1 MGSSNN
7 KKDQIINYYL
17 FHKKIECIYK
27 NKYNPFASAEVGL
40 EKFFVVKKE
49 LVKIWM
55 AHFDYNL
62 YKYYFD
68 EIFDF
73 LKCNNNFSNFKPLIE
88 QKYDTLQ
95 NVGNEGKFGKQYND
109 NNFEE
114 TMWFNKNILT
124 LENFDNL
131 LDEATYYYF
140 KSCLSS
146 SLNSEIEG
154 IILDDKIILFYKN
167 YLFIKFIYYEQL
179 VDSNLELVQLTADFS
194 TMTDEGYCDYEMSL
208 KAYEITKS
216 NIISNLENI
225 LYIFKRDGILYLKE
239 VNISLD
245 TNSYLFHFILRNEN
259 LSLRYKENT
268 YKMVN
273 YQKITSDKFRL
284 IGLANV
290 GATCYMNATLQCFIN
305 VPFVT
310 KFLLIDTVYKKITE
324 NSSIYELSSSYCH
337 LLYNVCCNEQI
348 TNYFEPTNFKEVISG
363 KNPLFKGIN
372 ANDSKDLINFMLEEM
387 NQELSHLDPPKNN
400 YSNNNINMHMN
411 QADKYTMLNL
421 FKQDFSQNNNSIIAK
436 NFFFITETKTVCE
449 SCKSKKYNYQVLY
462 LLEFPLEPI
471 FKYCNKSGIN
481 CFDNQGNICINLE
494 SGFLNYMDPVEF
506 CGENQLYC
514 NTCHKLSSAKC
525 ANRIFSLPK
534 TLIIIL
540 NRGKGNIFKASVNF
554 PSELN
559 LKKFVLCPQ
568 SIAKYEL
575 TGVIS
580 HIGESGMGGHF
591 IAFCKHRIQKQWY
604 KYNDAIVTFCQ
615 NQYNDFKIG
624 TPYILFYE
632 SIDDG
637 KNNVLFDEKK
647 VDNSSFKSNGLNKSV
662 SSINNM
668 NMMNNN
674 NMININNNLN
684 LMKMNSSN
692 NNYMNKN
699 MNPLKL
705 SFNGNMNMG
714 MNMMNNNN
722 MIDINNNLNLM
733 KMNSSNNNY
742 MNKNMNPLKLSF
754 NNNMN
759 MGMMNMN
766 NMSNNNM
773 LYMNNNNMINMN
785 NFNMGSM
792 NNMNINS
799 NSGM

>member
-1 MGSSNN
+1 
-7 KKDQIINYYL
+7 
-17 FHKKIECIYK
+17 
-27 NKYNPFASAEVGL
+27 
-40 EKFFVVKKE
+40 
-49 LVKIWM
+49 
-55 AHFDYNL
+55 
-62 YKYYFD
+62 
-68 EIFDF
+68 
-73 LKCNNNFSNFKPLIE
+73 
-88 QKYDTLQ
+88 
-95 NVGNEGKFGKQYND
+95 
-109 NNFEE
+109 
-114 TMWFNKNILT
+114 
-124 LENFDNL
+124 
-131 LDEATYYYF
+131 
-140 KSCLSS
+140 
-146 SLNSEIEG
+146 
-154 IILDDKIILFYKN
+154 
-167 YLFIKFIYYEQL
+167 
-179 VDSNLELVQLTADFS
+179 
-194 TMTDEGYCDYEMSL
+194 
-208 KAYEITKS
+208 
-216 NIISNLENI
+216 
-225 LYIFKRDGILYLKE
+225 
-239 VNISLD
+239 
-245 TNSYLFHFILRNEN
+245 
-259 LSLRYKENT
+259 
-268 YKMVN
+268 
-273 YQKITSDKFRL
+273 
-284 IGLANV
+284 
-290 GATCYMNATLQCFIN
+290 
-305 VPFVT
+305 
-310 KFLLIDTVYKKITE
+310 
-324 NSSIYELSSSYCH
+324 
-337 LLYNVCCNEQI
+337 
-348 TNYFEPTNFKEVISG
+348 
-363 KNPLFKGIN
+363 
-372 ANDSKDLINFMLEEM
+372 
-387 NQELSHLDPPKNN
+387 
-400 YSNNNINMHMN
+400 
-411 QADKYTMLNL
+411 
-421 FKQDFSQNNNSIIAK
+421 
-436 NFFFITETKTVCE
+436 
-449 SCKSKKYNYQVLY
+449 
-462 LLEFPLEPI
+462 
-471 FKYCNKSGIN
+471 
-481 CFDNQGNICINLE
+481 
-494 SGFLNYMDPVEF
+494 
-506 CGENQLYC
+506 
-514 NTCHKLSSAKC
+514 LSSAKC
-525 ANRIFSLPK
+525 ANRIYSLPK

-705 SFNGNMNMG
+705 SFN
-714 MNMMNNNN
+714 
-722 MIDINNNLNLM
+722 
-733 KMNSSNNNY
+733 
-742 MNKNMNPLKLSF
+742 
-754 NNNMN
+754 NNMN

>member
-1 MGSSNN
+1 
-7 KKDQIINYYL
+7 
-17 FHKKIECIYK
+17 
-27 NKYNPFASAEVGL
+27 
-40 EKFFVVKKE
+40 
-49 LVKIWM
+49 
-55 AHFDYNL
+55 
-62 YKYYFD
+62 
-68 EIFDF
+68 
-73 LKCNNNFSNFKPLIE
+73 
-88 QKYDTLQ
+88 
-95 NVGNEGKFGKQYND
+95 
-109 NNFEE
+109 
-114 TMWFNKNILT
+114 
-124 LENFDNL
+124 
-131 LDEATYYYF
+131 
-140 KSCLSS
+140 
-146 SLNSEIEG
+146 
-154 IILDDKIILFYKN
+154 
-167 YLFIKFIYYEQL
+167 
-179 VDSNLELVQLTADFS
+179 
-194 TMTDEGYCDYEMSL
+194 
-208 KAYEITKS
+208 
-216 NIISNLENI
+216 
-225 LYIFKRDGILYLKE
+225 
-239 VNISLD
+239 
-245 TNSYLFHFILRNEN
+245 
-259 LSLRYKENT
+259 
-268 YKMVN
+268 
-273 YQKITSDKFRL
+273 
-284 IGLANV
+284 
-290 GATCYMNATLQCFIN
+290 
-305 VPFVT
+305 
-310 KFLLIDTVYKKITE
+310 
-324 NSSIYELSSSYCH
+324 
-337 LLYNVCCNEQI
+337 
-348 TNYFEPTNFKEVISG
+348 
-363 KNPLFKGIN
+363 
-372 ANDSKDLINFMLEEM
+372 MLEEM

-705 SFNGNMNMG
+705 SFN
-714 MNMMNNNN
+714 
-722 MIDINNNLNLM
+722 
-733 KMNSSNNNY
+733 
-742 MNKNMNPLKLSF
+742 
-754 NNNMN
+754 NNMN